1 MVRPKKSLG
10 QHFLHSPS
18 ALQTMVEASQIFPG
32 DLVLEIGPGEGVL
45 TEALLNAGARVIAVE
60 KDTRCIGVLN
70 ERFYDALRDEHLI
83 VIEGDILDKH
93 MHDRLFEGI
102 LAEAPSY
109 KVVANIPYYIT
120 GALFRLFLETT
131 HQPSLITFLVQK
143 EVGEQIAGK
152 GNKESI
158 LSLSVKIFG
167 DPALKGIVPRSAFTP
182 PPKVDSAILTITN
195 IGRTR
200 LSDISETDFFH
211 VVKAGFRAKRKM
223 LLGNLA
229 EGLTLAKEVV
239 EQGLTASGIEKKA
252 RAEDVHIPEWIQLT
266 QSLTTNKKDP
276 L

>member
-32 DLVLEIGPGEGVL
+32 DLVLEVGPGEGVL

-60 KDTRCIGVLN
+60 KDSRCIGVLT
-70 ERFYDALRDEHLI
+70 ERFYDALRDEHLV
-83 VIEGDILDKH
+83 VIEGDILDRG
-93 MHDRLFEGI
+93 MHDRLFDGI

-120 GALFRLFLETT
+120 GALFRLFLETP
-131 HQPSLITFLVQK
+131 HQPSVITFLVQK

-152 GNKESI
+152 GGKESI

-167 DPALKGIVPRSAFTP
+167 DPALKGTVPRTAFTP
-182 PPKVDSAILTITN
+182 PPKVDSAILTIGN
-195 IGRTR
+195 INRAR
-200 LSDISETDFFH
+200 LNGTSEEDFFQ

-229 EGLTLAKEVV
+229 EGLALEKAVV
-239 EQGLTASGIEKKA
+239 TRALTESGIDTKA
-252 RAEDVHIPEWIQLT
+252 RAEDVHIPQWIVLT
-266 QSLTTNKKDP
+266 QALCANKKDP
-276 L
+276 P